1 MASHMSRG
9 LRFGLKH
16 VKGGSKFGLAHA
28 KGVEIWPQT
37 CQGGSRFGLAHVEE
51 VEQIIITQTNVMNE
65 LRGRRRVCVEGWGG
79 VQHAVVSPVDSPL
92 TVSLYACLVPSGKR
106 GSARSA
112 WRERSEGR
120 TCNPR
125 GTAGA

>member
-16 VKGGSKFGLAHA
+16 VK
-28 KGVEIWPQT
+28 
-37 CQGGSRFGLAHVEE
+37 GGSRFGLAHVEE

-65 LRGRRRVCVEGWGG
+65 LRGRRRGCVEGWGG